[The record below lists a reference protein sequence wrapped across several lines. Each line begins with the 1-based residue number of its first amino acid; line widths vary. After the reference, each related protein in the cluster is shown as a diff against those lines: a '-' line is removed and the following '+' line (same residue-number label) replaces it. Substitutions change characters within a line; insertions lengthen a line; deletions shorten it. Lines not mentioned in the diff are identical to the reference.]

1 MGPEADWPVRY
12 HQLAKRTF
20 GLGSRI
26 VAFGPDRTFK
36 VSAMPYHSI
45 TETAIH
51 PGRSIPNDP
60 RSAERARDLKAF
72 EAIFTKFLEH
82 LRDALAALEDAYG

>member
-1 MGPEADWPVRY
+1 
-12 HQLAKRTF
+12 
-20 GLGSRI
+20 
-26 VAFGPDRTFK
+26 
-36 VSAMPYHSI
+36 MPYHSI